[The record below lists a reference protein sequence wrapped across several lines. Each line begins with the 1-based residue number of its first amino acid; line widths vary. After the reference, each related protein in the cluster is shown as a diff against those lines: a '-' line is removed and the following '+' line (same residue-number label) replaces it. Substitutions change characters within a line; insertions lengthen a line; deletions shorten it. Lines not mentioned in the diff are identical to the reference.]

1 MFLGSINSE
10 LRSILAEMAP
20 KWKGLP
26 VYVGCSGNFTVER
39 ILALAGVKEIHGN
52 DVSLYSCMLGRYLA
66 GEPTP
71 VRLKV
76 ADMEW
81 VEPFLD
87 APVNAIAAVMLLQ
100 RMMEF
105 YGRNTPYHHRMMRVY
120 TVRFPDLHRETV
132 DRVKKAL
139 EGVKLQSFCAGD
151 VAEWMEG
158 VPNDAVAVSF
168 PPTYRQGYERLYAK
182 LMEVLDWDAP
192 SYTIFDEAR
201 LTTLLESMT
210 TKAHWVIARDMVIP
224 SLAPFCRG
232 LVQTGM
238 RSKPVYVYSDHGSSR
253 RTGPEQKVELLDCDR
268 LGVDEEIPKDAKP
281 SVSPI
286 TQGQMN
292 MLRSEYLSPSIAPAP
307 AWLNLAVAAN
317 GKLAGALAFAPE
329 KYGGADSC
337 YMMTDFPVISR
348 RHRRLSK
355 LILAVALSTE
365 VQELLKQ
372 RFVNRALTIS
382 TTAFTDKPESMKY
395 RGVFHLVSRKE
406 NFLNYLGHAGKWTLE
421 GAFNWWTRGH
431 WAN

>member
-1 MFLGSINSE
+1 MFVGSINSE

-20 KWKGLP
+20 RWKGLS

-39 ILALAGVKEIHGN
+39 ILTYAGVKEIHGN
-52 DVSLYSCMLGRYLA
+52 DISLYTCMVGRYLA
-66 GEPTP
+66 GASTL
-71 VRLKV
+71 VRLKHQGLL
-76 ADMEW
+76 W
-81 VEPFLD
+81 VEPYLQS
-87 APVNAIAAVMLLQ
+87 PLNAIAAVMLLQ
-100 RMMEF
+100 TMMEF
-105 YGRNTPYHHRMMRVY
+105 YGRNTPYHHRMMQAY
-120 TVRFPDLHRETV
+120 EARFGDLHFQTV

-139 EGVKLQSFCAGD
+139 EGVKLRSFHAGD
-151 VAEWMEG
+151 VVDWMET

-168 PPTYRQGYERLYAK
+168 PPTYRLGYERLYAK

-192 SYTIFDEAR
+192 SYTVFDEGR

-210 TKAHWVIARDMVIP
+210 TKAHWVIARDVAID
-224 SLAPFCRG
+224 SLSPFCRG

-238 RSKPVYVYSDHGSSR
+238 RSKPVYVYSDHGSSH

-268 LGVDEEIPKDAKP
+268 LAVDEEIPKDARL
-281 SVSPI
+281 SIIPI

-317 GKLAGALAFAPE
+317 GKLIGALAFAPE
-329 KYGGADSC
+329 KFGGADSC

-365 VQELLKQ
+365 VQALLKQ

-382 TTAFTDKPESMKY
+382 TTAFTNKPESMKY
-395 RGVFHLVSRKE
+395 RGVFELVSRKE
-406 NFLNYLGHAGKWTLE
+406 NFLNYMGHAGKWNLE
-421 GAFNWWTRGH
+421 GAFAWWGKTH
-431 WAN
+431 WAK